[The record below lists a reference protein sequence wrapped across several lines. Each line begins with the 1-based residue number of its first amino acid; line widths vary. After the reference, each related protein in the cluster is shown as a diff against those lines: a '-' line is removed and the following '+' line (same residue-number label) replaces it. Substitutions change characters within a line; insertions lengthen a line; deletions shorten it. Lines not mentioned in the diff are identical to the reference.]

1 MKRYIFDEDHQLFR
15 DNFKKFCKEE
25 VVPHSEQW
33 REDGIVSRQ
42 VWLKAGENGF
52 IAPFVDEAYGGLG
65 LKDFRYSQ
73 IMIEELAAVGETG
86 FALSLHN
93 DIIAPYIDSFGTEA
107 QKQKYLPKIISGECI
122 LAVAMT
128 EPGTG
133 SDLQAIQTKL
143 EKKGDGY
150 VLNGA
155 KTFISNGILSDLV
168 VVAAKTEKGITLCL
182 VERDMPGFQKGRN
195 LKKMGMKSQD
205 TSELF
210 FENVQLGPEHILGE
224 IDKGFVCLMQKLVQ
238 ERIVTAISAVAG
250 SQRALQLTI
259 DYVKERK
266 AFGKTISQFQNTR
279 FKLAEMKTEITIAQT
294 FIDSLIM
301 RHLNGEVTP
310 DEACMAK
317 YWTTDLL
324 NKVVDEGVQLHGG
337 YGYMEE
343 YPICRAYTDAR
354 ITRIFAGTNEIMKDV
369 IARGMN
375 L

>member
-1 MKRYIFDEDHQLFR
+1 MQRFIFDEEHHMFR
-15 DNFKKFCKEE
+15 DSFRKFCQEE

-33 REDGIVSRQ
+33 REDGIVSRE

-52 IAPFVDEAYGGLG
+52 IAPFVDEQYGGLG
-65 LKDFRYSQ
+65 LKDFRYSM
-73 IMIEELAAVGETG
+73 IMIEELAYVGETG

-93 DIIAPYIDSFGTEA
+93 DIIAPYIESFGTEA
-107 QKQKYLPKIISGECI
+107 QKQKYLPKIVSGECI

-143 EKKGDGY
+143 EKNGEGFI
-150 VLNGA
+150 LNGQ

-168 VVAAKTEKGITLCL
+168 IVAAKTEKGLTLCL
-182 VERDMPGFQKGRN
+182 VERGMAGFEKGRN

-210 FENVQLGPEHILGE
+210 FQNVKLGPEHILGE
-224 IDKGFVCLMQKLVQ
+224 MDKGFICLMQKLVQ
-238 ERIVTAISAVAG
+238 ERIVTAIGAVAG
-250 SQRALQLTI
+250 AQRALNLTI

-294 FIDSLIM
+294 FIDSLVT
-301 RHLNGEVTP
+301 RHLKGEVTP

-317 YWTTDLL
+317 YWTTDLI

>member
-1 MKRYIFDEDHQLFR
+1 MHREIFEEEHQLFR
-15 DNFKKFCKEE
+15 DNFRKFCQEE
-25 VVPHSEQW
+25 VAPHSEQW
-33 REDGIVSRQ
+33 RQEGIVSRDI
-42 VWLKAGENGF
+42 WLKAGENGF
-52 IAPFVDEAYGGLG
+52 LAPFVDETYGGLG
-65 LKDFRYSQ
+65 LRDFRYDM
-73 IMIEELAAVGETG
+73 IMIEELAYIGETG

-93 DIIAPYIDSFGTEA
+93 DIIAPYIDSFGTEE
-107 QKQKYLPKIISGECI
+107 QKQKYLPKVVSGECI

-143 EKKGDGY
+143 EKDGEGF
-150 VLNGA
+150 VLNGQ
-155 KTFISNGILSDLV
+155 KTFISNGILCDLA
-168 VVAAKTEKGITLCL
+168 VVAAKTDNGITLCL
-182 VERDMPGFQKGRN
+182 VEKGMEGFEKGRN

-205 TSELF
+205 TAELF
-210 FENVQLGPEHILGE
+210 FQNVKLGPEHILGE
-224 IDKGFVCLMQKLVQ
+224 MDKGFICLMQKLVQ

-250 SQRALQLTI
+250 AQRALDLTI

-294 FIDSLIM
+294 FIDSLVS
-301 RHLNGEVTP
+301 RHLKGEVTP

-317 YWTTDLL
+317 YWTTDLI

>member
-1 MKRYIFDEDHQLFR
+1 MQREIFIEDHQIFR
-15 DNFKKFCKEE
+15 DSFRKFCQEE
-25 VVPHSEQW
+25 VAPHSEQW
-33 REDGIVSRQ
+33 REDGIVSRDI
-42 VWLKAGENGF
+42 WLKAGANGF
-52 IAPFVDEAYGGLG
+52 LAPFVDEQYGGLG
-65 LKDFRYSQ
+65 LNDFRYSQ
-73 IMIEELAAVGETG
+73 IMIEELAYIGETG
-86 FALSLHN
+86 FALALHN
-93 DIIAPYIDSFGTEA
+93 DIIAPYIASFGTEA
-107 QKQKYLPKIISGECI
+107 QKAKYLPKVVSGECI

-133 SDLQAIQTKL
+133 SDLQAIKTKL
-143 EKKGDGY
+143 EKQGDGY
-150 VLNGA
+150 VLNGQ
-155 KTFISNGILSDLV
+155 KTFISNGILCDLV
-168 VVAAKTEKGITLCL
+168 IVAAKTENGITLCL
-182 VERDMPGFQKGRN
+182 VERGMEGFNKGRN

-210 FENVQLGPEHILGE
+210 FENVKLGSEHILGE
-224 IDKGFVCLMQKLVQ
+224 MDKGFICLMQKLVQ
-238 ERIVTAISAVAG
+238 ERIVTAIGAVAG
-250 SQRALQLTI
+250 AQRALDLTI

-294 FIDSLIM
+294 FIDALVS
-301 RHLNGEVTP
+301 RHLKGEVSP

-317 YWTTDLL
+317 YWTTDLI

>member
-1 MKRYIFDEDHQLFR
+1 MIRSIFSEDHQLFR
-15 DNFKKFCKEE
+15 DNFRKFCQEE
-25 VVPHSEQW
+25 VAPHSEEW
-33 REDGIVSRQ
+33 RDAGIVSRDI
-42 VWLKAGENGF
+42 WLKAGEMGF
-52 IAPFVDEAYGGLG
+52 LAPFVDEQYGGLG

-73 IMIEELAAVGETG
+73 IMIEELAYVGESG

-93 DIIAPYIDSFGTEA
+93 DIIVPYIDTFGTEE
-107 QKQKYLPKIISGECI
+107 QKQKYLPKVVSGECI

-143 EKKGDGY
+143 EKDGDGF
-150 VLNGA
+150 VLNGQ
-155 KTFISNGILSDLV
+155 KTFISNGILCDLV
-168 VVAAKTEKGITLCL
+168 IVAAKTEHGITLCL
-182 VERDMPGFQKGRN
+182 VEQGMEGFEKGRN

-205 TSELF
+205 TAELF
-210 FENVQLGPEHILGE
+210 FQNVKLGPEHILGE
-224 IDKGFVCLMQKLVQ
+224 MDKGFICLMQKLVQ
-238 ERIVTAISAVAG
+238 ERIVAAVGAVAG
-250 SQRALQLTI
+250 AHRAMDLTVE
-259 DYVKERK
+259 YVKERK
-266 AFGKTISQFQNTR
+266 AFGKAISKFQNTR
-279 FKLAEMKTEITIAQT
+279 FKLAEMKTEITIAYA
-294 FIDSLIM
+294 FVDSLVT
-301 RHLNGEVTP
+301 RHLDEEVTP

-317 YWTTDLL
+317 YWTTDLI

-369 IARGMN
+369 IARGMD

>member
-1 MKRYIFDEDHQLFR
+1 
-15 DNFKKFCKEE
+15 
-25 VVPHSEQW
+25 
-33 REDGIVSRQ
+33 
-42 VWLKAGENGF
+42 
-52 IAPFVDEAYGGLG
+52 
-65 LKDFRYSQ
+65 
-73 IMIEELAAVGETG
+73 
-86 FALSLHN
+86 
-93 DIIAPYIDSFGTEA
+93 
-107 QKQKYLPKIISGECI
+107 
-122 LAVAMT
+122 
-128 EPGTG
+128 
-133 SDLQAIQTKL
+133 
-143 EKKGDGY
+143 
-150 VLNGA
+150 
-155 KTFISNGILSDLV
+155 LV
-168 VVAAKTEKGITLCL
+168 VVAAKTENGITLCL
-182 VERDMPGFQKGRN
+182 VERGMEGFEKGRN

-210 FENVQLGPEHILGE
+210 FQNVKLGPEHILGE
-224 IDKGFVCLMQKLVQ
+224 MDKGFICLMQKLVQ

-250 SQRALQLTI
+250 AQRALDLTV

-266 AFGKTISQFQNTR
+266 AFGKTISKFQNTR

-294 FIDSLIM
+294 FIDSLVT

-369 IARGMN
+369 IARGMD

>member
-1 MKRYIFDEDHQLFR
+1 MQRHIFDEEHQMFR
-15 DNFKKFCKEE
+15 DSFRKFCQEE
-25 VVPHSEQW
+25 IVPNSEQW
-33 REDGIVSRQ
+33 REDGIVSRA

-52 IAPFVDEAYGGLG
+52 IAPFVDEQYGGLG
-65 LKDFRYSQ
+65 LKDFRYSM
-73 IMIEELAAVGETG
+73 IMIEELAYVGETG

-93 DIIAPYIDSFGTEA
+93 DIIAPYIESFGTEA
-107 QKQKYLPKIISGECI
+107 QKAKYLPKIVSGECI

-143 EKKGDGY
+143 EKSGDGFI
-150 VLNGA
+150 LNGQ

-168 VVAAKTEKGITLCL
+168 VVAAKTEKGLTLCL
-182 VERDMPGFQKGRN
+182 VERGMAGFGKGRN

-210 FENVQLGPEHILGE
+210 FQNVLLGPEHILGE
-224 IDKGFVCLMQKLVQ
+224 MDKGFVCLMQKLVQ
-238 ERIVTAISAVAG
+238 ERIVTAIGAVAG
-250 SQRALQLTI
+250 AQRALDLTI
-259 DYVKERK
+259 EYVKERK
-266 AFGKTISQFQNTR
+266 AFGKTISKFQNTR

-294 FIDSLIM
+294 FIDSLVT
-301 RHLNGEVTP
+301 RHLKGEVSP

-317 YWTTDLL
+317 YWTTDLI

-369 IARGMN
+369 IARGMD

>member
-1 MKRYIFDEDHQLFR
+1 MHRSLFNEDHELFR
-15 DNFKKFCKEE
+15 NNFRKFCQEE
-25 VVPHSEQW
+25 VAPHSDEW
-33 REDGIVSRQ
+33 REAGIVSRDI
-42 VWLKAGENGF
+42 WLKAGENGF
-52 IAPFVDEAYGGLG
+52 LVPFVDEQYGGLG

-73 IMIEELAAVGETG
+73 IMIEELAYIGENG

-93 DIIAPYIDSFGTEA
+93 DIIACYIESFGTEE
-107 QKQKYLPKIISGECI
+107 QKLKYLPKIATGECI

-143 EKKGDGY
+143 VKDGDGFW
-150 VLNGA
+150 LNGQ
-155 KTFISNGILSDLV
+155 KTFISNGILCDLV
-168 VVAAKTEKGITLCL
+168 IVAAKTENGLTLCL
-182 VERDMPGFQKGRN
+182 VERGMEGFEKGRN

-205 TSELF
+205 TAELF
-210 FENVQLGPEHILGE
+210 FQNVKLGPEHILGE
-224 IDKGFVCLMQKLVQ
+224 MDKGFICLMQKLVQ
-238 ERIVTAISAVAG
+238 ERIVAAIGAVAG
-250 SQRALQLTI
+250 AQRALELTI

-266 AFGKTISQFQNTR
+266 VFGKTISKFQNTR
-279 FKLAEMKTEITIAQT
+279 FKLAELKTEITIAQT
-294 FIDSLIM
+294 FIDSLVV
-301 RHLNGEVTP
+301 RHLEGGVTP

-317 YWTTDLL
+317 YWTTDLI

-369 IARGMN
+369 IARGMD